1 MGKEIT
7 AHGVAGTLPG
17 SGAENP
23 YKELQRP
30 PIFRPISIF
39 GYLFLAL
46 LLYMGW
52 RNRDANLLNPKS
64 GLGYALGVVGGSMML
79 LLLLYPLRKKV
90 RFMQRMGPTKYWF
103 RAHMIFGILGPFFT
117 IFHSNFHIR
126 SQNSKMV
133 MAAMLLVTGSG
144 FIGMYFYTKIH
155 YGLYG
160 RRLTMKELQ
169 RDFEERSTSLLYHF
183 RNAPHMRERLKS
195 FEDIVLSPSYGLF
208 ESAARFVTVGMK
220 IRWTHLIL
228 LKRLK
233 HVLREKKKREGLS
246 TKEVA
251 HLGKIAKKEL
261 STHLDSA
268 LKIAEFSLFERFFSL
283 WHLFHFPLFL
293 MLVVTV
299 LIHVVAV
306 HMF

>member
-7 AHGVAGTLPG
+7 ASGAGGTLPG
-17 SGAENP
+17 SGTHNP
-23 YKELQRP
+23 YEELYRP
-30 PIFRPISIF
+30 PVFRPISIF

-52 RNRDANLLNPKS
+52 RNRDANLINPKS
-64 GLGYALGVVGGSMML
+64 GFGYALGVVGGSMML

-90 RFMQRMGPTKYWF
+90 RSMQRLGQTKYWF
-103 RAHMIFGILGPFFT
+103 RAHMVMGILGPVLT
-117 IFHSNFHIR
+117 IFHSNFHLR

-160 RRLTMKELQ
+160 RRLTLKELQ
-169 RDFEERSTSLLYHF
+169 KDFEERSTSLLYHF
-183 RNAPHMRERLKS
+183 RHAPRMRERLKD
-195 FEDIVLSPSYGLF
+195 FEEIVLSPSYGFF
-208 ESAARFVTVGMK
+208 ESAARFVTVGMR
-220 IRWTHLIL
+220 IRWTRLIL
-228 LKRLK
+228 TKRLK
-233 HVLREKKKREGLS
+233 YVLREKRNREGLS
-246 TKEVA
+246 RKEAKRLEKIARKELSA
-251 HLGKIAKKEL
+251 HLG
-261 STHLDSA
+261 TA
-268 LKIAEFSLFERFFSL
+268 LNVAEFTIYERLFSL

-293 MLVVTV
+293 MLVVTA
-299 LIHVVAV
+299 LIHVIAV